1 MKVLHLTT
9 HLNIGGIT
17 SYIAIAAAAMKP
29 LGFVSAVLSSGGDAE
44 PLYAEKDIPHHRFP
58 IRTKNEFHPKLF
70 WNLPSAAKLV
80 KKEGF
85 QVLHAHTRVTQ
96 VFAGFLS
103 KMTGVPVVTTAH
115 GFYKRR
121 LGRKIY
127 GAWGERVVAVSPLV
141 AEEMEKTHK
150 VPKDRIRLIFNAIDI
165 ESFRKRV
172 LAQDSEA
179 LRAKFGIPP
188 NAFVIGSVS
197 RLVKDKG
204 HEYLLKAAAKL
215 LKKNPTVF
223 IVIVGDGRERKP
235 LEKLVKKL
243 GLSAHTKLIVSDP
256 DITGVYS
263 VMDAFA
269 HPATWREGFGLSML
283 EAMVAKIPVAVSDIW
298 AINTIVR
305 HRVNGFLVEPKNADR
320 LAETLE
326 FIMKNPDVAGSI
338 AQNGYEMASRAYSAD
353 RLAGEL
359 ATVYEETIRG

>member
-1 MKVLHLTT
+1 MQR
-9 HLNIGGIT
+9 
-17 SYIAIAAAAMKP
+17 
-29 LGFVSAVLSSGGDAE
+29 LGYESAVLSSGGNAE
-44 PLYAEKDIPHHRFP
+44 PLYVDKNIHHHRFP

-70 WNLPSAAKLV
+70 WNLPRIVKLV
-80 KKEGF
+80 KNEKY

-96 VFAGFLS
+96 VLAAMVS
-103 KMTGVPVVTTAH
+103 RATGVPVVTTAH

-121 LGRKIY
+121 LGRRIF

-141 AEEMEKTHK
+141 ADEMEKTHK
-150 VPKDRIRLIFNAIDI
+150 VSKDRIRLIFNAIEI
-165 ESFRKRV
+165 EAYRKRV
-172 LAQDSEA
+172 LAHDSEA
-179 LRAKFGIPP
+179 IRAKLEIPRD
-188 NAFVIGSVS
+188 AFVIGSVS

-215 LKKNPTVF
+215 LNKNPNVF
-223 IVIVGDGRERKP
+223 VIIVGDGRERKP

-243 GLSAHTKLIVSDP
+243 KISARVRLIASDP
-256 DITGVYS
+256 DITGLLS
-263 VMDAFA
+263 VMDAFS

-305 HRVNGFLVEPKNADR
+305 HRVNGFLVEPKNADK

-326 FIMKNPDVAGSI
+326 FILKNPDVAGSL
-338 AQNGYEMASRAYSAD
+338 AQNGYEMASHAYSAD

-359 ATVYEETIRG
+359 ASVYEETIRG